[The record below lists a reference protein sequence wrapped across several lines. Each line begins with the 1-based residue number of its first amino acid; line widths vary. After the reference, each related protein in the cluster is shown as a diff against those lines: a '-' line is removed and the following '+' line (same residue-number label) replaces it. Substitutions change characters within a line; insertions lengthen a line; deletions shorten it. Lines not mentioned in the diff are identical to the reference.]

1 MYLDSAIIV
10 KLVVREPDSLF
21 YAEQV
26 DMRDGVCSSA
36 LAMTE
41 VWSALS
47 RKTQEGSIDTKT
59 KHHAWRLFEDHI
71 SGGALHLHA
80 VTTPILRMANRM
92 IELCGKRVA
101 VKSLDAIHLATC
113 EFYGTMPLM
122 TNDKIMRSAA
132 KILGLALGPL
142 MPAGRDQV

>member
-21 YAEQV
+21 YAGQV
-26 DMRDGVCSSA
+26 DMSDGVCSSA

-41 VWSALS
+41 VWSALC
-47 RKTQEGSIDTKT
+47 RKTKEGSIDTKA
-59 KHHAWRLFEDHI
+59 KQHAWRLFEDYV
-71 SGGALHLHA
+71 SGGALHLHS

-92 IELCGKRVA
+92 IELCGGKVA
-101 VKSLDAIHLATC
+101 VRSLDAIHLATC

-132 KILGLALGPL
+132 EVLGLALGPV
-142 MPAGRDQV
+142 MPGGKKQK

>member
-26 DMRDGVCSSA
+26 DMHDGVCSSA

-41 VWSALS
+41 VWSALC
-47 RKTQEGSIDTKT
+47 RKTHEGSIDTKT
-59 KHHAWRLFEDHI
+59 KQHAWRIFEAYL
-71 SGGALHLHA
+71 SGGALHLHP

-92 IELCGKRVA
+92 IELCCGRAA

-132 KILGLALGPL
+132 EILGLALGPV
-142 MPAGRDQV
+142 MSVSKTPK